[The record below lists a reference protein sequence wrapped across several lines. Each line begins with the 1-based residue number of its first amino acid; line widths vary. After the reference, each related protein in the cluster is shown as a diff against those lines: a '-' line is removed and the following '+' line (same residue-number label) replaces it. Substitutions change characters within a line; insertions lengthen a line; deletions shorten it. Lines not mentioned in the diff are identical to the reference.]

1 MSADETD
8 NGASDWLQAELA
20 DTLDEEYELELEDAV
35 LSMEIRKIYRTAHPD
50 TLPRSEYF
58 RELLKLQAEL

>member
-20 DTLDEEYELELEDAV
+20 DTLDEEYELELEEAV
-35 LSMEIRKIYRTAHPD
+35 LSMEIRKFYRAAHPE
-50 TLPRSEYF
+50 TLPRECPTF
-58 RELLKLQAEL
+58 CV